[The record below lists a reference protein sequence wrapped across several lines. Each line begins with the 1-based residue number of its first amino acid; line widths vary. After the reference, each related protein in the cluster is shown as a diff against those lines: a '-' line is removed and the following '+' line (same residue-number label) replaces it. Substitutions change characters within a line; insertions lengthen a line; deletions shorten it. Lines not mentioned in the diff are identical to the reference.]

1 MMMMTNIVYS
11 DDDDDQFEEKIIFFS
26 GEQGVRREAEQGPV
40 AECLHRGKDSQFLVS
55 QENIQDDNREWG

>member
-1 MMMMTNIVYS
+1 MMTNLKKTMIS
-11 DDDDDQFEEKIIFFS
+11 S

-55 QENIQDDNREWG
+55 QENIQDDNRE

>member
-1 MMMMTNIVYS
+1 MMTNLKKTMI
-11 DDDDDQFEEKIIFFS
+11 FS

-55 QENIQDDNREWG
+55 QENIQDDNRE

>member
-1 MMMMTNIVYS
+1 MMMMTNIVIVMMMMTNLKKKLS
-11 DDDDDQFEEKIIFFS
+11 FS

-55 QENIQDDNREWG
+55 QEKIHNSL